1 MKKTLSV
8 LVLVTFLLL
17 NFVDGPSLASPAC
30 PSGYMSNGY
39 FGGSWFDFSSNSVVQ
54 GMISSGEMTRIFTTN
69 GDGIS
74 PARATQDGLAL
85 ACIAPSFSIQSS
97 GSRGLYLVGSGWVNA
112 AIDTW
117 GSNGLVSLTNS
128 YLASNFIYPTT
139 TAAVT
144 TTTAAV
150 TTTTAAVTTTTA
162 AVTTTIAAVTTT
174 IAAVTTT
181 TAAVT
186 TTTAAVT
193 TTTAT
198 TIPSSSYY
206 CLKPGGIGVNLVW
219 KDSRSINFVDPLY
232 FTTPFPGVIV
242 MSFSEWSLK
251 SQIEKNAF
259 DMNEVAIKP
268 VPSQGCSSLNEVLV
282 LTTTTTIVATTTT
295 AAATTTT
302 VARSSATTT
311 IAGRSSATTTTLATK
326 SNTTNTTSP
335 KVAIVSP
342 NTASI
347 TSITRECAPNSD
359 LLYIYNYFT
368 IGEVTNL
375 GGRYDPGLYGSNF
388 DWTRNC
394 KVAPI
399 TKIII
404 QDNYSTLE
412 SNSLSF
418 RFNFN
423 KKFSNCWQIARVSSF
438 GQSDWSNQVCY
449 TAPVIQTS
457 PSTTV
462 APPILIQPAFSKT
475 VPKGAKGAQC
485 FDGYRTKV
493 RNLAACSTHFGRDY
507 WLFKTFTA
515 GYNYKYLPSVSIN
528 SVGAASGKCVGICYG
543 VPSSVN
549 GLPRNTYVSGYFKS
563 NGTYVSPYT
572 RSKP

>member
-1 MKKTLSV
+1 VKKTLSV
-8 LVLVTFLLL
+8 LVLVAFLLL

-39 FGGSWFDFSSNSVVQ
+39 FGGSWFDFSSNSIVQ
-54 GMISSGEMTRIFTTN
+54 GMISSGEMTGIFTTN
-69 GDGIS
+69 GDAVS
-74 PARATQDGLAL
+74 PAIPVKQFAI
-85 ACIAPSFSIQSS
+85 ACIAPSFSIQST
-97 GSRGLYLVGSGWVNA
+97 GSRGLYLVGSGWSTA
-112 AIDTW
+112 GFDYST
-117 GSNGLVSLTNS
+117 LVSLTNS
-128 YLASNFIYPTT
+128 YLASSFIYPTTT

-162 AVTTTIAAVTTT
+162 AVTTT
-174 IAAVTTT
+174 

-193 TTTAT
+193 TTTTTTAT
-198 TIPSSSYY
+198 TIPASGYY

-219 KDSRSINFVDPLY
+219 KDSRSINFVNPLY
-232 FTTPFPGVIV
+232 FTTPSPGVIV

-282 LTTTTTIVATTTT
+282 LATTTTIAATTTT

-302 VARSSATTT
+302 VARSSSTTT

-326 SNTTNTTSP
+326 LNTTNTTSP
-335 KVAIVSP
+335 KVANVSP

-347 TSITRECAPNSD
+347 TSITKECAPNSD
-359 LLYIYNYFT
+359 FLYIYNYFT

-388 DWTRNC
+388 DWIRNC

-412 SNSLSF
+412 SNSVSF
-418 RFNFN
+418 GFNFN

-462 APPILIQPAFSKT
+462 ASPILTQPAFSKT

-493 RNLAACSTHFGRDY
+493 RNLEACSTHFGRDY

-515 GYNYKYLPSVSIN
+515 GYNYKYFPSLSIN

-563 NGTYVSPYT
+563 NGTYVRPYT

>member
-8 LVLVTFLLL
+8 LVLVAFLLL
-17 NFVDGPSLASPAC
+17 NFIDGPSLASPAC

-39 FGGSWFDFSSNSVVQ
+39 FGGSWFDFSSNSIVQ
-54 GMISSGEMTRIFTTN
+54 GMISSGEMTGIFTTN
-69 GDGIS
+69 GDAVS
-74 PARATQDGLAL
+74 PAIPVKQFAI
-85 ACIAPSFSIQSS
+85 ACIAPSFSIQST
-97 GSRGLYLVGSGWVNA
+97 GSRGLYLVGSGWSTA
-112 AIDTW
+112 GFDYST
-117 GSNGLVSLTNS
+117 LVSLTNS
-128 YLASNFIYPTT
+128 YLASSFIYP
-139 TAAVT
+139 
-144 TTTAAV
+144 
-150 TTTTAAVTTTTA
+150 
-162 AVTTTIAAVTTT
+162 
-174 IAAVTTT
+174 TTT

-198 TIPSSSYY
+198 TIPASGYY

-219 KDSRSINFVDPLY
+219 KDSRSINFVNPLY
-232 FTTPFPGVIV
+232 FTTPSPGVIV

-282 LTTTTTIVATTTT
+282 LATTTTIAATTTT

-302 VARSSATTT
+302 VARSSSTTT

-335 KVAIVSP
+335 KVANVSP

-347 TSITRECAPNSD
+347 TSITKECAPNSD
-359 LLYIYNYFT
+359 FLYIYNYFT
-368 IGEVTNL
+368 TGEVTNL

-388 DWTRNC
+388 DWTRDC

-412 SNSLSF
+412 SNSASF

-423 KKFSNCWQIARVSSF
+423 KNFSNCWQIARVSSF

-462 APPILIQPAFSKT
+462 TSPILTLPAFSKT

-493 RNLAACSTHFGRDY
+493 RNLTACSTHFGRDY
-507 WLFKTFTA
+507 WLFKTFA
-515 GYNYKYLPSVSIN
+515 SSYNYKYLPSVSIN
-528 SVGAASGKCVGICYG
+528 SVGSASGKCVGICYG

-563 NGTYVSPYT
+563 NGTYVGPYT